1 MELEKKRIYQPVQV
15 RGAEGFVETSLI
27 TNAPDGEGVQASLT
41 EDYYPERVDGDG
53 SFMIVIESADD
64 ISVRLIGQPVGQ
76 KYTITTAQAT
86 AYLGKLFPAKLACVY
101 KEGTSGSFSVVF

>member
-1 MELEKKRIYQPVQV
+1 MELDKKRIYQPVQV

-27 TNAPDGEGVQASLT
+27 TSAPNGEGVQSSLT
-41 EDYYPERVDGDG
+41 EDYYPERTAGDG

-76 KYTITTAQAT
+76 KYTITTTQAT
-86 AYLGKLFPAKLACVY
+86 AYLGRLFPAKLACVY